1 MDRHAVIH
9 HTLTILALAL
19 VPVVW
24 VFMNVFTGRTTL
36 ARVYQGWNEQR
47 LSEEPWGIFDKNYIP

>member
-1 MDRHAVIH
+1 MDRYTIVHHA
-9 HTLTILALAL
+9 LTILALSL

-36 ARVYQGWNEQR
+36 ARVYRAWNEQR

>member
-24 VFMNVFTGRTTL
+24 VFMNVFAGRTTL
-36 ARVYQGWNEQR
+36 ARVYQSWNEQR
-47 LSEEPWGIFDKNYIP
+47 QSGEPWGVLDREYYP